1 MSTDSALI
9 VRKDRLPTRADL
21 TAAVAETGVKIDFP
35 AGFRPDRTAKD
46 WLAVTVDGDK
56 TGFDYRVQ
64 SLADL
69 APDDLPQGATDWGDT
84 VLWFGARGALSAQT
98 VSLIQEVLGRRSEA
112 ALLIDGELVPPT
124 ALDAAGEPSADLDP
138 DFAATMRGTPAER
151 AAAMERYVAKH
162 YPPVP
167 RDRRAEAMN
176 YLKTLTIPLIVILIF
191 GALFVWTRLI

>member
-1 MSTDSALI
+1 VSTDSALI

-21 TAAVAETGVKIDFP
+21 TAAVAEAGVKIDFP

-64 SLADL
+64 RLADI
-69 APDDLPQGATDWGDT
+69 ASEDLPDGAADRGDT
-84 VLWFGARGALSAQT
+84 VLWFGARGSLSAQT
-98 VSLIQEVLGRRSEA
+98 VSLIQEVLGQRYEA

>member
-21 TAAVAETGVKIDFP
+21 TAAIAETGVTIVFP
-35 AGFRPDRTAKD
+35 AGFRPDRSAD
-46 WLAVTVDGDK
+46 GWLAVTVDGDK

-64 SLADL
+64 PLADI
-69 APDDLPQGATDWGDT
+69 ASEDLPDGAADWGDT
-84 VLWFGARGALSAQT
+84 VLWFGARSSLSAQT
-98 VSLIQEVLGRRSEA
+98 VSLIQEVLGRRHEA

-124 ALDAAGEPSADLDP
+124 ALEAAGEPSADLDP

-167 RDRRAEAMN
+167 RDRRAEVMN